1 MSVGMHFQTLH
12 VPSEHDYHY
21 PSHREIELILLNT
34 STPVQKNKVSC
45 VARLMAFCCCLFGND
60 KSGPTICVHGL
71 CFAYAFLSLRNGLQ
85 TSRPWLNFHTTTI
98 FQELSYSCRIFHV
111 DFGVVTTSATKW
123 LISI

>member
-45 VARLMAFCCCLFGND
+45 VARLMAF
-60 KSGPTICVHGL
+60 
-71 CFAYAFLSLRNGLQ
+71 
-85 TSRPWLNFHTTTI
+85 
-98 FQELSYSCRIFHV
+98 
-111 DFGVVTTSATKW
+111 
-123 LISI
+123 